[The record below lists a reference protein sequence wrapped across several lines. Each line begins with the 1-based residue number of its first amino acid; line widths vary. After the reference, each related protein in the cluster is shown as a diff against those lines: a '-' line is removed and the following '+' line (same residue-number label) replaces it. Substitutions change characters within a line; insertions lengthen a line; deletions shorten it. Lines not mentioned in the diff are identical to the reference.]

1 MWKKRSL
8 VENCR
13 LEILNVSFEN
23 FGRHFSYDLNK
34 NNILPAKFCPP
45 PTRWW
50 GCVVIQFTMVKRWLK
65 NRPSLRSSSNC
76 KTYVLHLSDT
86 IFNLNFY
93 LSDVIFFKHN
103 SGRTTEDR
111 CWLNGYIQEEP
122 KTTLSS
128 LLLLTNEISKMSQQ
142 EDRNSIQIN

>member
-1 MWKKRSL
+1 M
-8 VENCR
+8 
-13 LEILNVSFEN
+13 F
-23 FGRHFSYDLNK
+23 Y
-34 NNILPAKFCPP
+34 
-45 PTRWW
+45 
-50 GCVVIQFTMVKRWLK
+50 
-65 NRPSLRSSSNC
+65 
-76 KTYVLHLSDT
+76 TYLSDT

-142 EDRNSIQIN
+142 EDRNNIQIN

>member
-1 MWKKRSL
+1 M
-8 VENCR
+8 
-13 LEILNVSFEN
+13 F
-23 FGRHFSYDLNK
+23 Y
-34 NNILPAKFCPP
+34 
-45 PTRWW
+45 
-50 GCVVIQFTMVKRWLK
+50 
-65 NRPSLRSSSNC
+65 
-76 KTYVLHLSDT
+76 TYLSDT

-93 LSDVIFFKHN
+93 LSDVVFFKHN

-111 CWLNGYIQEEP
+111 HWLNGYIQEEP